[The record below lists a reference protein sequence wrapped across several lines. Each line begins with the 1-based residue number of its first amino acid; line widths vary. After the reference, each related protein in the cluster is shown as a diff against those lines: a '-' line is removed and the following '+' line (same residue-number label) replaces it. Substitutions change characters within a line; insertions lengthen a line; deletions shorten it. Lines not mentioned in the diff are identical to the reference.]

1 MKRIGFYQIA
11 IILSVLFS
19 VNALA
24 EEGKRPAAFGP
35 APEET
40 TPVAAPVAP
49 TAAPAVAESNAAS
62 AAVQFPYVGEV
73 TAADLNIRSGAGTNF
88 YSCGKVGSPARVI
101 VVGENNSWS
110 QILPPPGSF
119 SWIFK
124 QYVQVDTNKP
134 DIGIVNS
141 DNVRVYAGAED
152 RDATLS
158 DSVQV
163 TLNKS
168 QKVRIVGQAVGDYF
182 KIAPPDG
189 ATLWMS
195 TQYVKFL
202 RKADGIDMAKPK
214 EAIAVKPTEIAS
226 KPSAKPSVM
235 VDQVDPNSRYLEQYY
250 VFTKQLD
257 EEKAKPI
264 ADQNFA
270 GIRAGLEA
278 LAADK
283 NAGKA
288 AEYAQYTLK
297 TVSRYELAKESMNMV
312 ESQKSNLQ
320 KQLEAIE
327 QERQKKKA
335 EYGGGKTFDLMG
347 VFKPSAVYRDRPDIK
362 RYLVMD
368 EKNMPVSY
376 AEPAGEMVGMDLKQY
391 YGKKV
396 GLNGVISTDSMSNFA
411 LIKFTEIDLV
421 QEEPESAEPQK
432 VEEESTQAEPA
443 AQEVSDQQQVED
455 VNQLPVATTEPNQP
469 QE

>member
-1 MKRIGFYQIA
+1 MKRIYFYQIA
-11 IILSVLFS
+11 IISVLFS
-19 VNALA
+19 VNVLA

-40 TPVAAPVAP
+40 TIVAP
-49 TAAPAVAESNAAS
+49 TVAPAVAESNTAA
-62 AAVQFPYVGEV
+62 AAVQYPYVGEI

-124 QYVQVDTNKP
+124 EYVQVDTNKP
-134 DIGIVNS
+134 DTGTVNT

-152 RDATLS
+152 RDAALS

-168 QKVRIVGQAVGDYF
+168 QKVRIVGQAVGDYY

-195 TQYVKFL
+195 TQYIKFL

-214 EAIAVKPTEIAS
+214 EAVTVKPAELAS
-226 KPSAKPSVM
+226 KATAKPTVL

-264 ADQNFA
+264 SDQNFTA
-270 GIRAGLEA
+270 IRAGLEA

-283 NAGKA
+283 KAGKA
-288 AEYAQYTLK
+288 SEYAQYTLK
-297 TVSRYELAKESMNMV
+297 TVSRYELAKQSASMI
-312 ESQKSNLQ
+312 ESQKSDLQ
-320 KQLEAIE
+320 KQMEAIE

-335 EYGGGKTFDLMG
+335 EFGGGKTFAMIG
-347 VFKPSAVYRDRPDIK
+347 MFKPSAVYQGRPDIK
-362 RYLVMD
+362 RFLVMD
-368 EKNMPVSY
+368 EKNMPISY
-376 AEPAGEMVGMDLKQY
+376 AEPAGEMTGRDFKPFF
-391 YGKKV
+391 GKKV
-396 GLNGVISTDSMSNFA
+396 GLSGEISTDSMSNFA
-411 LIKFTEIDLV
+411 LIRFTDRKSV
-421 QEEPESAEPQK
+421 
-432 VEEESTQAEPA
+432 V
-443 AQEVSDQQQVED
+443 
-455 VNQLPVATTEPNQP
+455 
-469 QE
+469 